1 MPPGRFPHTLP
12 LPRPRSRRGNPFSLP
27 TFYLLLVI
35 CIISWTATHTT
46 ASWDYTTYNKPRQ
59 HTHPQRHHSRD
70 TYTPFPGR
78 VVHDHHHDKRNGM
91 AGMGLFEMMGKA
103 RGQGVAVTR
112 PLGPVS
118 GNAVRK
124 NKGGGN
130 RDAHSAGGG
139 GGGGRRYGVVRLD
152 DAVSLPVG
160 EMVDDGKGEEELKRG
175 RMVFVEEAVVDE

>member
-1 MPPGRFPHTLP
+1 
-12 LPRPRSRRGNPFSLP
+12 
-27 TFYLLLVI
+27 
-35 CIISWTATHTT
+35 
-46 ASWDYTTYNKPRQ
+46 
-59 HTHPQRHHSRD
+59 
-70 TYTPFPGR
+70 
-78 VVHDHHHDKRNGM
+78 M
-91 AGMGLFEMMGKA
+91 AGMGLLEMMGKA

-130 RDAHSAGGG
+130 RDAHSGGGG